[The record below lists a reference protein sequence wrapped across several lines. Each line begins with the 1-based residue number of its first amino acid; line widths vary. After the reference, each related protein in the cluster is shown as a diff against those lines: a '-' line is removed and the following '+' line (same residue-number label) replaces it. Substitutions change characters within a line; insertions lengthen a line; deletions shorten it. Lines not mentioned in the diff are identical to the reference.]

1 MIEPSP
7 GLAPAAAQ
15 AAFQIVADI
24 HKRGATTLLAEQ
36 NAHMA
41 LSAANRAYVLQSGRI
56 LMSGRASDL
65 LADPQVKKAYL
76 GG

>member
-41 LSAANRAYVLQSGRI
+41 LTAANWGYGLEIDSLALG
-56 LMSGRASDL
+56 SDP
-65 LADPQVKKAYL
+65 AAP
-76 GG
+76 